1 MIEGAV
7 LTHVGRVRVVNED
20 ATAQLML
27 GAVDPSG
34 VRQALC
40 VLDGV
45 GGRQGGSYASQWAL
59 ASLAEAL
66 ALPAWSLAGHDALW
80 QTLVEDRLVAIVSMI
95 DAALFASGRESDELR
110 GMATT
115 LVAVLFFG
123 DWYCALHVGD
133 SRAYLLRDGRLH
145 QLTIDHTWAEEQL
158 RKGASSPETIRTSP
172 YRDQL
177 VQVIG
182 GGRPLNPSITFGR
195 VAVGDRFLLCSD
207 GLTKHVAPVD
217 IGTVLRDG
225 SSASAI
231 AATLVDRANAG
242 GGADNISVAV
252 GIVRTSSPMRMLEP
266 ESATLRLDTFSV
278 WGAHARVDVPRRPR
292 RPAGIVRIIAA
303 ASIIAS
309 IAAGAAVWRYLPVWR
324 ARWDASPARIIIRPP
339 PTRHSPAPARVPSA
353 VRPSPS
359 SVPPVRLLSKPPTS
373 VPPRENP

>member
-7 LTHVGRVRVVNED
+7 LTHVGRVRAVNED

-34 VRQALC
+34 VGQALC

-45 GGRQGGSYASQWAL
+45 GGRQGGSYASRWAL
-59 ASLAEAL
+59 ANLAEAL
-66 ALPAWSLAGHDALW
+66 ALPDWSLSGHDALW
-80 QTLVEDRLVAIVSMI
+80 QTHVEDRLVALVAAI
-95 DAALFASGRESDELR
+95 DAALVARGRESDELR

-133 SRAYLLRDGRLH
+133 SRAYLLRDGRIQ

-158 RKGASSPETIRTSP
+158 RTGASSLETIRTSP

-177 VQVIG
+177 VQVLG
-182 GGRPLNPSITFGR
+182 GGRPLNPSISFGR
-195 VAVGDRFLLCSD
+195 VAVGDRFLVCSD

-225 SSASAI
+225 SSASSI

-252 GIVRTSSPMRMLEP
+252 GIVRTFSPTRMVEP
-266 ESATLRLDTFSV
+266 ESATLRLDAHSV
-278 WGAHARVDVPRRPR
+278 RGAYAGVNVPQRPR
-292 RPAGIVRIIAA
+292 RRAGVVVIIAV

-309 IAAGAAVWRYLPVWR
+309 VAAGAAVWWYLPAWR
-324 ARWDASPARIIIRPP
+324 ARQDAPPARVIRPP
-339 PTRHSPAPARVPSA
+339 PTRPSPASARMPRA
-353 VRPSPS
+353 ARPTPS
-359 SVPPVRLLSKPPTS
+359 SVPPVRLLSQPPTS